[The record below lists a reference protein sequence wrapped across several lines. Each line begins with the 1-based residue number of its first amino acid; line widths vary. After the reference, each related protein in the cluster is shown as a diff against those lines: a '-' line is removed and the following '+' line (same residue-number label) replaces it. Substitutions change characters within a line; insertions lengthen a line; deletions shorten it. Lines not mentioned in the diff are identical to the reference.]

1 MKAGRLAG
9 LLLVITGA
17 AGVTVFLASASR
29 GMRDVMLTDG
39 GTCASGGPYAV
50 AQQCSAADVRLLMS
64 GILGGLVAAAIYAAG
79 SSAMGSP
86 ASAAGLISWTALF
99 GLLGWNF
106 IDIGRHPTTPGSG
119 SGWLFTGGL
128 FWLMAAGGLIVL
140 LARMVADV
148 KDAIRPGP
156 ALPSVQP
163 LVRAAVAPGMAQAGF
178 WGYAPSAPEPQRPAA
193 ALRRAGIWLAA
204 SLAGAGLGIALS
216 STVVTMLR

>member
-17 AGVTVFLASASR
+17 AGVTVFLASASA

-64 GILGGLVAAAIYAAG
+64 GILGGLIAAAIYAAG
-79 SSAMGSP
+79 SSAIGSP

-106 IDIGRHPTTPGSG
+106 IDIGRHPKTPGSG
-119 SGWLFTGGL
+119 SSWLFTGGL
-128 FWLMAAGGLIVL
+128 FWLMAAGGLIAL

-148 KDAIRPGP
+148 KDAVRPSP
-156 ALPSVQP
+156 TLASVQP
-163 LVRAAVAPGMAQAGF
+163 LVRAAVAGLPQADF
-178 WGYAPSAPEPQRPAA
+178 WGYTPSAPEPQRPAA
-193 ALRRAGIWLAA
+193 ALRRAGLWLAA
-204 SLAGAGLGIALS
+204 SLAGAGL
-216 STVVTMLR
+216 